1 MKCVYVFLNLKMIN
15 LTTPLQFNFFV
26 RKIIG
31 EVRMLL
37 GLVQYLL
44 LYFYDPLEHF
54 FFCVLKSYLFCF
66 QCVNAL
72 FSAPSYSR
80 EQRLRYIGA
89 YVCPSAHSNLAPS
102 GRICIKH

>member
-54 FFCVLKSYLFCF
+54 FFLCFKIVSVLFPVRK
-66 QCVNAL
+66 
-72 FSAPSYSR
+72 
-80 EQRLRYIGA
+80 
-89 YVCPSAHSNLAPS
+89 
-102 GRICIKH
+102 CIIFRAFI